1 MGTGHQATVRSRPQ
15 RILSTP
21 TCVGSSSDQDV
32 LGTGDKEGTGS
43 RESGYGDD
51 IRNSFFFFF
60 FFFSE
65 TLSFLSMPSLQIIP
79 FPCQL
84 FPLQPWETKAISFT
98 RWSLFSMAV
107 PGQVNSG
114 FLSSPPDD
122 ASFASENHP
131 PTDNLKNLQK
141 CLGFTWNAIPQ
152 RCLPPLSTTFTFF
165 NSHSISSYLLSWK

>member
-60 FFFSE
+60 FFFFRN
-65 TLSFLSMPSLQIIP
+65 SF
-79 FPCQL
+79 F
-84 FPLQPWETKAISFT
+84 SFNALPPNH
-98 RWSLFSMAV
+98 SFSMSA
-107 PGQVNSG
+107 
-114 FLSSPPDD
+114 
-122 ASFASENHP
+122 
-131 PTDNLKNLQK
+131 
-141 CLGFTWNAIPQ
+141 
-152 RCLPPLSTTFTFF
+152 LPLAAMG
-165 NSHSISSYLLSWK
+165 N

>member
-114 FLSSPPDD
+114 FLSSPP
-122 ASFASENHP
+122 AGSVICS
-131 PTDNLKNLQK
+131 
-141 CLGFTWNAIPQ
+141 
-152 RCLPPLSTTFTFF
+152 FTFCPAHVPK
-165 NSHSISSYLLSWK
+165 NS